1 MKPFL
6 ILQLRPIDL
15 ASDNEYEAFLKYGG
29 LLDHEAH
36 RVRMEKEGIAK
47 INLNE
52 YSGIIIG
59 GGPSN
64 VSDDQEAK
72 EGYQKRFEKDLNKL
86 FDAVFECDFPVFGV
100 CYGIGAINKYKGG
113 IVSKEK
119 YSESV
124 GAVEI
129 ELTKNSK
136 NDDLLVGLPQKFTAY
151 CGHKEA
157 CQIVPTET
165 TVLAGSKSCPIQM
178 FRFKNNIYATQFHTE
193 LDMEGIILRINV
205 YKNHGYFSPE
215 YAETL
220 ISKIKDQTVTIPSV
234 ILRRFVEKY
243 KQESQ

>member
-15 ASDNEYEAFLKYGG
+15 ASDSEFEAILKYGG

-36 RVRMEKEGIAK
+36 RVRMEKEGIPK
-47 INLNE
+47 ININD

-64 VSDDQEAK
+64 VSDDQEQKK
-72 EGYQKRFEKDLNKL
+72 EYQKRFEKDLNNL
-86 FDAVFECDFPVFGV
+86 FTKVFEYDFPVLGV
-100 CYGIGAINKYKGG
+100 CYGIGAINKFRGG

-129 ELTKNSK
+129 ELTKNSQ
-136 NDDLLVGLPQKFTAY
+136 NDDLLVDLPQKFTAY

-157 CQIVPTET
+157 CQIVPPDA
-165 TVLAGSKSCPIQM
+165 TVLASSKSCPVQM
-178 FRFKNNIYATQFHTE
+178 IRFKNNIYATQFHTE
-193 LDMEGIILRINV
+193 LDIDGIILRVNV

-215 YAETL
+215 DAEIL
-220 ISKIKDQTVTIPSV
+220 ISKIKNQTVTIPSV
-234 ILRRFVEKY
+234 ILKRFVNKY
-243 KQESQ
+243 KQEKH

>member
-15 ASDNEYEAFLKYGG
+15 ASDSEYEAFLKYGG

-36 RVRMEKEGIAK
+36 RVRMEKEGIPK
-47 INLNE
+47 ININD

-64 VSDDQEAK
+64 VSDNQEQK
-72 EGYQKRFEKDLNKL
+72 EAYQKRFEKDLNKL
-86 FDAVFECDFPVFGV
+86 FATVFEHDFPVLGV
-100 CYGIGAINKYKGG
+100 CYGIGAINKYRGG

-119 YSESV
+119 YSEPV

-129 ELTKNSK
+129 ELTKNSQ
-136 NDDLLVGLPQKFTAY
+136 NDDLLVDLPQKFTAY

-157 CQIVPTET
+157 CQIVPPDA
-165 TVLAGSKSCPIQM
+165 TVLASSTSCPIQM

-205 YKNHGYFSPE
+205 YENHGYFSPE
-215 YAETL
+215 DADIL
-220 ISKIKDQTVTIPSV
+220 IKKNKDQTVTIPSM
-234 ILRRFVEKY
+234 ILKRFVEKY
-243 KQESQ
+243 KTES